1 MIAEKKLPKI
11 VVAAVLWWGGLSIIV
26 FAAQTPSLFRGVV
39 VADSPEGVRVIS
51 VEEHS
56 QAYVADVRPEDL
68 IIQVNGTAVET
79 IDEFARMSHDLKGRA
94 IKTSVVILRNGEPR
108 ELIVHLYSYPIL
120 RHWDL
125 TFVPEH
131 DIRFADPEVGAR
143 YWMRLGRGFLSA
155 DKPEQALNA
164 YLNALHNDPRQL
176 DAALHVAQLLL
187 EMTQTRLKEQRLPEA
202 LAAFKQGAI
211 VLGRLF
217 EQPLAAEQLAAIKHQ
232 LEQTLLVL
240 KAYQQ
245 AP

>member
-1 MIAEKKLPKI
+1 MNEMRRLRRIL
-11 VVAAVLWWGGLSIIV
+11 GLSIGT
-26 FAAQTPSLFRGVV
+26 FLLTAHSLPLTALSAQLPSLFRGVV

-68 IIQVNGTAVET
+68 IIQVNGMAVKT

-108 ELIVHLYSYPIL
+108 EVVLHLYSYPVL

-131 DIRFADPEVGAR
+131 DIRFADPEVGAT
-143 YWMRLGRGFLSA
+143 YWMRLGRGFLSV

-217 EQPLAAEQLAAIKHQ
+217 EQPLAAR
-232 LEQTLLVL
+232 LESSDHN
-240 KAYQQ
+240 
-245 AP
+245 